1 MMALCG
7 MVPSS
12 RMETRC
18 FPTGLTTSAH
28 PYPHHRE
35 TKRNARLSI
44 TWLGLVPRTDT
55 QQLGGIDTSRWD
67 GQAEAG
73 AGRGRKQAV
82 AMSTLALQATP
93 LRAGVRQ
100 CLLVVTRFTQG
111 WRWGWG
117 GRRLHGWAWKGPEDR
132 SKGGGEGALSWLDVC
147 GRPGCRSVRAWAV
160 HGQVE
165 RESCRM
171 AAGSGVRG
179 PGKRSTINSTPL
191 WVVFW
196 VMLRD
201 CGPPFLPPRQS
212 GCRRALGLPAGL
224 AGWNT
229 GWWVWSSIQER
240 SAGRAAGWGLGGSQ
254 LLGVRRLS
262 SEPHAHGCDEGG
274 PLAAAVFRQE
284 EGHGTLW

>member
-1 MMALCG
+1 MG
-7 MVPSS
+7 
-12 RMETRC
+12 
-18 FPTGLTTSAH
+18 
-28 PYPHHRE
+28 RE
-35 TKRNARLSI
+35 ATPR
-44 TWLGLVPRTDT
+44 LGLEGPRR
-55 QQLGGIDTSRWD
+55 QVQGGRGGGSFL
-67 GQAEAG
+67 
-73 AGRGRKQAV
+73 AGRLR
-82 AMSTLALQATP
+82 STWVP
-93 LRAGVRQ
+93 L
-100 CLLVVTRFTQG
+100 
-111 WRWGWG
+111 
-117 GRRLHGWAWKGPEDR
+117 P
-132 SKGGGEGALSWLDVC
+132 
-147 GRPGCRSVRAWAV
+147 V

-179 PGKRSTINSTPL
+179 PGERSTINSTPL

-201 CGPPFLPPRQS
+201 CGLPFLPPRQS

-229 GWWVWSSIQER
+229 GWWVWSSVQER
-240 SAGRAAGWGLGGSQ
+240 SAGRAAGWGLGGSR